1 MRYIK
6 NTKENPRKMA
16 QLLAGP
22 GASGPTTSSTPMS
35 GGNSAPTSGANSA
48 QTSGATNGAQ
58 TNGANSG
65 PPSTVFLSTAS
76 KAASS
81 TVQKAVLS
89 STVPKSEFYC
99 DDIIKTESVTPTI
112 GANSAPT
119 IVANSAPTI
128 CVNRAPTIGAS
139 ADENS
144 SEASSARGFTINLQ
158 SSSNGTFNFN
168 FN

>member
-81 TVQKAVLS
+81 TVQKAVS